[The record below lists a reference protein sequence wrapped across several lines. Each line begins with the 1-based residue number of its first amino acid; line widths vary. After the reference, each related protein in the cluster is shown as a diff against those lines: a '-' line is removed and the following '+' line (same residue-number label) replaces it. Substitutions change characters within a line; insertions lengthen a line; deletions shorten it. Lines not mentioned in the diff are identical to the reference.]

1 MRQMAV
7 VVDDV
12 SKKFRLYHERNQTLK
27 SAVMR
32 GRTSRHDEFWALKN
46 VSFDVEAGQ
55 TYGIIGSNGSG
66 KSTLLKCLAKI
77 YWPTSGSIHYN
88 GKNGLATRSGLWIS
102 PGALWPGKHLPKRLH
117 PLACPGKN

>member
-1 MRQMAV
+1 MSHMAV

-12 SKKFRLYHERNQTLK
+12 SKKFRLYHERNQTVK
-27 SAVMR
+27 SGVMR

-66 KSTLLKCLAKI
+66 K
-77 YWPTSGSIHYN
+77 
-88 GKNGLATRSGLWIS
+88 
-102 PGALWPGKHLPKRLH
+102 
-117 PLACPGKN
+117 